1 MAQLTPHEGLVL
13 DRYVL
18 TRRLGPSGAR
28 EIWEARDPQ
37 TQGVVVEIVATE
49 PSESAVRIRFRDAAI
64 RFPKLDAPHVN
75 PVLGAGEEGGLLW
88 LARPFLSGGRLSE
101 RLSEPFPLPV
111 TLDWLRSL
119 AAALDSVHA
128 KGVVHRDVH
137 PGNVQFDENGRIF
150 LSGFLSALLG
160 AAGVPL
166 PAVALEFRAPEV
178 FRGEQPEPA
187 SDQYSLGV
195 LAFRLM
201 TGRLPVDGVASGIE
215 AAGLPAPVATV
226 FERVLAS
233 KPSSRFASVSTFH
246 EALVTA
252 VGGSMTFEGR
262 PQAPAG
268 EPVVDP
274 LETTMSR
281 KKKAAVLPPPPP
293 PKSRVP
299 HFLALLA
306 IVAVAALVLARRA
319 QIPEPPPIEPTPD
332 PATASTA
339 STQSTAST
347 DAPPSTLTPEPAQT
361 PRAERPPSPT
371 PTPEILGKIPTPT
384 PSGLP
389 DAKSVAISS
398 AEWRIVGDDYVLKV
412 TFAKPI
418 AAPKVNLARL
428 GLRIFVTSRGDVPLV
443 RGHDYKAR
451 FEAESS
457 ALLLSIPKAGTDFA
471 RIYKPLEPGDT
482 LRVEIAG
489 AASNPFP
496 QDVIEARVQP

>member
-37 TQGVVVEIVATE
+37 TVGVVVEIVATE
-49 PSESAVRIRFRDAAI
+49 PSEGAVRIRFRDAAI

-111 TLDWLRSL
+111 TLDWLKSL

-160 AAGVPL
+160 AAGAPL

-201 TGRLPVDGVASGIE
+201 TGRLPVDGIASGIE
-215 AAGLPAPVATV
+215 AAGLPPQVATV

-233 KPSSRFASVSTFH
+233 KPSSRFASVTAFH

-262 PQAPAG
+262 PSSPPG

-293 PKSRVP
+293 PRSRVP

-332 PATASTA
+332 PVSTV
-339 STQSTAST
+339 STAST
-347 DAPPSTLTPEPAQT
+347 DAPPSTQTPEPVQT

-389 DAKSVAISS
+389 DAKSVPITS
-398 AEWRIVGDDYVLKV
+398 AEWRIVGDDYVLRV

-418 AAPKVNLARL
+418 APPKISLARL

-443 RGHDYKAR
+443 RGHDYKPR
-451 FEAESS
+451 FDAESS
-457 ALLLSIPKAGTDFA
+457 ALLLSIAKASTDFA

-489 AASNPFP
+489 AASNPYP